1 MTAAVS
7 EELKYCQGLMEQ
19 PLLEKV
25 VAIRAA
31 LPGAAGNAEAL
42 RPLLASARF
51 ACRIFY
57 SLNSLGLT
65 EVRPIRTIE
74 GLGFTILR
82 FRPYTPRTS
91 QAP

>member
-1 MTAAVS
+1 MTTAVS

-19 PLLEKV
+19 PLREKV
-25 VAIRAA
+25 AAIRGA
-31 LPGAAGNAEAL
+31 LPGAAANVEAL

-65 EVRPIRTIE
+65 EVRSYPSISLICPA
-74 GLGFTILR
+74 I
-82 FRPYTPRTS
+82 
-91 QAP
+91 